1 MISQW
6 TIAALLALWGQA
18 TPEAG
23 SISGVVVNASQ
34 KNAPVGEAEVVL
46 RVMIDGQFVIAAEGV
61 ADEQGRF
68 MFDNIPADA
77 DYIYLP
83 GANHDGI
90 HYPASRV
97 RLSPEGPHASVNLA
111 IHETITDPSP
121 LVLRRHQVTIRPEAD
136 AIRVTEQLWI
146 ENPSLRTY
154 IGHPQR
160 EGSRATTLR
169 LSIPSNFRRT
179 TFDQEFYGR
188 QFTLFEGHLVTDIP
202 WTPGERELTFTY
214 VLPNEDRQRVWQ
226 RPLDL
231 PCDQLR
237 IEVHTDT
244 PDEVTCNLA
253 LASSQTEGVVTFES
267 SGEMLPA
274 DQVIRL
280 QLESTPL
287 SLATHGRWLALA
299 VLVGLIAST
308 SLIRMKFSR
317 KDPSQTKGRRTSTA
331 SKHAA

>member
-154 IGHPQR
+154 IGHPHAKVVGR
-160 EGSRATTLR
+160 PRCDFPFPPTFAAPR
-169 LSIPSNFRRT
+169 LTKSST
-179 TFDQEFYGR
+179 
-188 QFTLFEGHLVTDIP
+188 
-202 WTPGERELTFTY
+202 
-214 VLPNEDRQRVWQ
+214 
-226 RPLDL
+226 
-231 PCDQLR
+231 
-237 IEVHTDT
+237 
-244 PDEVTCNLA
+244 A
-253 LASSQTEGVVTFES
+253 ASSHYSKGIWSPTFL
-267 SGEMLPA
+267 GRPA
-274 DQVIRL
+274 S
-280 QLESTPL
+280 EN
-287 SLATHGRWLALA
+287 
-299 VLVGLIAST
+299 
-308 SLIRMKFSR
+308 
-317 KDPSQTKGRRTSTA
+317 
-331 SKHAA
+331 

>member
-34 KNAPVGEAEVVL
+34 ENAPVGEAEVVL

-121 LVLRRHQVTIRPEAD
+121 LVLRRHQITIRPEAD
-136 AIRVTEQLWI
+136 AIRVTEQLLDR
-146 ENPSLRTY
+146 ESQLRGRTSV
-154 IGHPQR
+154 IRSARVG
-160 EGSRATTLR
+160 RATTLR
-169 LSIPSNFRRT
+169 LSIPPNFRRT

-214 VLPNEDRQRVWQ
+214 VLPNEDRQSC
-226 RPLDL
+226 LAASAGFA
-231 PCDQLR
+231 LR
-237 IEVHTDT
+237 TSA
-244 PDEVTCNLA
+244 NR
-253 LASSQTEGVVTFES
+253 SSHRH
-267 SGEMLPA
+267 SG
-274 DQVIRL
+274 RR
-280 QLESTPL
+280 
-287 SLATHGRWLALA
+287 SLATLP
-299 VLVGLIAST
+299 
-308 SLIRMKFSR
+308 SR
-317 KDPSQTKGRRTSTA
+317 HRRPRAWSPSSRRAKRFRPIT
-331 SKHAA
+331 